1 MPNKLHDQ
9 GGLCARKT
17 LRSEGLGLQGVLNW
31 IGEPSPGVKPF
42 EFEARLY
49 EPLFKSEDPARLGD
63 DWIEDLNPLSKLVL
77 KGALGS
83 PPLAK
88 AGLGSR

>member
-1 MPNKLHDQ
+1 M
-9 GGLCARKT
+9 
-17 LRSEGLGLQGVLNW
+17 QGVLNW

-83 PPLAK
+83 PPLAR